1 MKEKV
6 KNNLKIIALCAIL
19 LALAYYSQ
27 QDGKVLKE
35 DGTLSR
41 NEFGKGSK
49 EVDLI
54 LNADGLEEE

>member
-54 LNADGLEEE
+54 LNAISHL